1 MYMKVWLLSFIK
13 RAHEIIKNIII
24 GCIVQKLDQ
33 RKKKETWEVQKWLQR
48 YSNYGVFTSLFKL
61 DISPHS

>member
-1 MYMKVWLLSFIK
+1 MKVWLLSFIK

-48 YSNYGVFTSLFKL
+48 YSNYGAFTSLFKL